1 MLAAASVLQIEYATR
16 FGTDTVAGVAA
27 LSALGVSD
35 AEVAETIEA
44 VRTRDAERLQ
54 LQIAGGLTAGGR
66 IVPVRNE
73 PQPTP
78 LVPPKRGARPLNE
91 ETAVV
96 ADSPEDEPVPPG

>member
-1 MLAAASVLQIEYATR
+1 MK
-16 FGTDTVAGVAA
+16 FGGAA

-35 AEVAETIEA
+35 AEVAETLDA

-54 LQIAGGLTAGGR
+54 LQIAGGLTAGR
-66 IVPVRNE
+66 NLTVKNE

-96 ADSPEDEPVPPG
+96 ADSPEDERVPPG